1 MKTSDEYFLSRNI
14 ISLRSTVQV
23 YYFFLGSVNFQCMF
37 SFVYCLL
44 PEAATG
50 VEVFVRIGVLK
61 NSINLTGMTPVL
73 KNICHWL
80 LLCCTRT
87 TRCYLS
93 VLLYIQHLQKLPP
106 EVFCKKKVFLEI
118 SQKACNFIK
127 KRHSHRC
134 FPVTFAKFL
143 RTCFLQNQ
151 LRTLPDNCFCTFF
164 LAITATTINFFSVCL
179 SFKFKRLQ
187 RILNLVFHFY

>member
-1 MKTSDEYFLSRNI
+1 MCFHLFTQF
-14 ISLRSTVQV
+14 
-23 YYFFLGSVNFQCMF
+23 
-37 SFVYCLL
+37 LL

-61 NSINLTGMTPVL
+61 NSINLTGNHLCWSLFNKFAGMTPIL
-73 KNICHWL
+73 KNICQWL

-93 VLLYIQHLQKLPP
+93 VLLYFQHLQKLPP
-106 EVFCKKKVFLEI
+106 EVFCKKKVFLKI

-127 KRHSHRC
+127 KRLWHRC

-151 LRTLPDNCFCTFF
+151 LQNTSRQLLLYLLPHYHCC
-164 LAITATTINFFSVCL
+164 
-179 SFKFKRLQ
+179 
-187 RILNLVFHFY
+187 YY